1 MPSYPPTIRRC
12 QHIKVNGTQCGSPA
26 LRDKKYCHFHTQW
39 RQKSLEIN
47 LSAQRER
54 WNVTLPMLE
63 DADSVQMGLV
73 EVMRLMVTQQIDHR
87 TAALMLYALQ
97 TASSNLKR
105 TSFEPHMP
113 TMVVIDHESVERRPI
128 GTTDWSTVAGRE
140 YDEVENDDEEK
151 DASDK
156 KDGRCGAD
164 LLRLIDL
171 VVFDPELRQKRAN
184 DLRAKQ
190 EEELS
195 RAQALL

>member
-1 MPSYPPTIRRC
+1 
-12 QHIKVNGTQCGSPA
+12 
-26 LRDKKYCHFHTQW
+26 
-39 RQKSLEIN
+39 
-47 LSAQRER
+47 
-54 WNVTLPMLE
+54 
-63 DADSVQMGLV
+63 
-73 EVMRLMVTQQIDHR
+73 
-87 TAALMLYALQ
+87 
-97 TASSNLKR
+97 
-105 TSFEPHMP
+105 
-113 TMVVIDHESVERRPI
+113 
-128 GTTDWSTVAGRE
+128 VAGRE